1 LDLHLLLWTPT
12 TGNRRLTEVKE
23 TNAQGVVVLDEQF
36 VYDVNDHLI
45 GEAVNGVPQRW
56 TVYDGSTPYL
66 DLTGAGQVSER
77 YLADPNALAMYWA
90 RVGVTGQADWM
101 VTDLLGS
108 VRELVSAGGSVED
121 QINYDAYG
129 NVVSET
135 NAAAGGRLKYAG
147 GQYDGGLGLTLF
159 GARWYNSAAGRW
171 LSQDPLG
178 LGPDSNPYRYVGNG
192 PTDGTDPSGLVLL
205 DNRER
210 LRTAYAEA
218 MRLQNAY
225 AQANGH
231 APPLTEAQ
239 IQAYST
245 QAAQG
250 GVYDYE
256 PNPLYNDFWARAYQC
271 EVQIFSDAVPFA
283 RGFVAGVGSGAWSF
297 GEGVANLIR
306 GLPGSVGQIIEG
318 ITNLIGALV
327 ELRWDAAARQA
338 FPDLYRL
345 VSEWSSVGAYDKGYL
360 AGRVVGQYGAAV
372 LTGMGVS
379 RILGMVRR
387 AVGGAASAAEAAGA
401 AVGAEAEAASGGA
414 GPVAVG
420 QQGLQAAGIT
430 QNTTRIPS
438 LTGTAAYRIPDG
450 LNHTTRVISEV
461 KNVSSLSYTN
471 QLRDYVL
478 WAQANNYTF
487 ELWVRPTTILSG
499 PLQQAVS
506 NGQIVLRFLP

>member
-1 LDLHLLLWTPT
+1 
-12 TGNRRLTEVKE
+12 
-23 TNAQGVVVLDEQF
+23 
-36 VYDVNDHLI
+36 
-45 GEAVNGVPQRW
+45 
-56 TVYDGSTPYL
+56 
-66 DLTGAGQVSER
+66 
-77 YLADPNALAMYWA
+77 
-90 RVGVTGQADWM
+90 M

-108 VRELVSAGGSVED
+108 VRALVSAGGSVED
-121 QINYDAYG
+121 QIAYDAYG

-135 NAAAGGRLKYAG
+135 NPSAGGRIKYAG

-178 LGPDSNPYRYVGNG
+178 LGPDGNPYRYVGNG

-387 AVGGAASAAEAAGA
+387 APLRSRADFHIELRSQGYQYHHTTQGGYVLYRHPNGSQVWIRPNGQ
-401 AVGAEAEAASGGA
+401 VIRTGPPVTPSGGGRPYRPRVDASGN
-414 GPVAVG
+414 P
-420 QQGLQAAGIT
+420 IT
-430 QNTTRIPS
+430 THDPNEF
-438 LTGTAAYRIPDG
+438 
-450 LNHTTRVISEV
+450 VV
-461 KNVSSLSYTN
+461 
-471 QLRDYVL
+471 
-478 WAQANNYTF
+478 
-487 ELWVRPTTILSG
+487 
-499 PLQQAVS
+499 PLPG
-506 NGQIVLRFLP
+506 N

>member
-1 LDLHLLLWTPT
+1 
-12 TGNRRLTEVKE
+12 
-23 TNAQGVVVLDEQF
+23 
-36 VYDVNDHLI
+36 
-45 GEAVNGVPQRW
+45 VPQRW

-66 DLTGAGQVSER
+66 DLTGTAQVSER
-77 YLADPNALAMYWA
+77 YLADPNALAQYWA

-108 VRELVSAGGSVED
+108 VRALVSAGGSVED

-129 NVVSET
+129 NIVTET
-135 NAAAGGRLKYAG
+135 NPSAGGRLKYAG

-178 LGPDSNPYRYVGNG
+178 LGPDGNPYRYVGNG

-387 AVGGAASAAEAAGA
+387 APLRSRADFHIELRSQGYQYHHTTQGGYVLYRHPNGSQVWIRPNGQ
-401 AVGAEAEAASGGA
+401 VIRTGPPVTPSGGGRPYRPRVDASGN
-414 GPVAVG
+414 P
-420 QQGLQAAGIT
+420 IT
-430 QNTTRIPS
+430 THDPNEF
-438 LTGTAAYRIPDG
+438 
-450 LNHTTRVISEV
+450 VV
-461 KNVSSLSYTN
+461 
-471 QLRDYVL
+471 
-478 WAQANNYTF
+478 
-487 ELWVRPTTILSG
+487 
-499 PLQQAVS
+499 PLPG
-506 NGQIVLRFLP
+506 N